1 MFENLYDNIGNKIK
15 GLAKTA
21 FIVEAIGAVVTGLV
35 LLFTDEDL
43 ILCGF
48 LTLICGPIIAWVSS
62 WILYAFGELVERTC
76 NNESNTRMI
85 VKLLKEKY
93 DKKTNIINS
102 PTYNASSKQM
112 ATSVTGNCE
121 SKVDNSCRSAQHTVS
136 ENNTIICSLC
146 NFEQPANRKVCWHC
160 GAKFEES
167 NRITTSHQW
176 LCDGCKK
183 MRTQSPCE
191 HCGKE

>member
-1 MFENLYDNIGNKIK
+1 MLENLYANIGNKIK
-15 GLAKTA
+15 GLAKAA
-21 FIVEAIGAVVTGLV
+21 FIVEAIGAIVTGLV
-35 LLFTDEDL
+35 LLFTDEEL
-43 ILCGF
+43 ILYGF

-62 WILYAFGELVERTC
+62 WILYAFGELVEKTC
-76 NNESNTRMI
+76 DNQSNTNMI
-85 VKLLKEKY
+85 VKLLKEK
-93 DKKTNIINS
+93 DNKKTNIIDS
-102 PTYNASSKQM
+102 PTYNASSKQR
-112 ATSVTGNCE
+112 ATSVTDNCE
-121 SKVDNSCRSAQHTVS
+121 NKVDNSPQSAQYTVS
-136 ENNTIICSLC
+136 EKNTIICSLC

-167 NRITTSHQW
+167 NRTTVSHQW